1 MTRRPPAG
9 APSPRARALGVAVLT
24 LLLALPMAVP
34 LGLPGG
40 RGAGATPAAAATTPA
55 ALRLTSISPDVP
67 TAGGVLRVTGEITNT
82 GRQELRDVEVRL
94 RLSATRLGSR
104 AELAAVAEGSTTSR
118 DGEPIVSA
126 TLPDLDAGEATTFA
140 VSRAL
145 DELPQLTGFGVY
157 VLGVEVL
164 AGRPSGFGRVA
175 LVRTMLPWVPKQP
188 DFLPTGYSWLW
199 PLVSRPTRLSDGTF
213 ADDVLAGE
221 MAAEGR
227 LSRLLDAG
235 ARMQD
240 SAGLTWVVDPELLS
254 AAADMADGYRV
265 QAPDGSTVPGG
276 GSGIA
281 GLWLD
286 RLRTVTAGQPVLALP
301 YGDPDLVALNRHRR
315 AGDIVRADAL
325 ADATIAD
332 TLPLATAVSE
342 IAWPV
347 DGFVNRGTLGVLRGD
362 GRTAAVLD
370 GRAVPPELDLSYTPA
385 GRADLA
391 TRSGRVAGLLAD
403 PGLADQLRRHGP
415 DPLLAGQRVLAETA
429 MITSELPS
437 TGTERSIVVMPPRR
451 WDPDQVFLDR
461 LEATAAAP
469 WTASVPLR
477 TLAQTAPPEID
488 RQPLAYP
495 SGQRRRE
502 LPAPYLRALD
512 AMHTS
517 ISLLGAI
524 LTDPTQLVPG
534 FDRSVTLLGS
544 SWWRGRPSRVIRLDR
559 EKELLK
565 EARTSVRVQPGN
577 FTFSSRSGTI
587 PVTVANELPQEVEVV
602 LRLDP
607 QTPRLRVD
615 PVEAFTIGPNSKRQI
630 PVSASAIA
638 SGPVVVDA
646 QLHTVGGAAY
656 GQPVPLQI
664 SVTQYG
670 TVALYITAVAAGVL
684 FLAAGVRVLRRVVA
698 GRRQEPEPP
707 EVADQVEVTEPVP

>member
-1 MTRRPPAG
+1 MTRRPPTG
-9 APSPRARALGVAVLT
+9 APAPRARALGVAVLT
-24 LLLALPMAVP
+24 LLLALPAALP

-40 RGAGATPAAAATTPA
+40 PGAGAPAAAATTPA
-55 ALRLTSISPDVP
+55 ALRLTSISPDVA
-67 TAGGVLRVTGEITNT
+67 TVGGVLRVTGEITNT
-82 GRQELRDVEVRL
+82 GRQVLRDVEVRL

-104 AELAAVAEGSTTSR
+104 AELAAVAEGRTTSR
-118 DGEPIVSA
+118 DGEPIVS
-126 TLPDLDAGEATTFA
+126 TSLPDLDAGEATTFA

-145 DELPQLTGFGVY
+145 DDLPQLTGFGVY

-175 LVRTMLPWVPKQP
+175 LVRTMLPWVPEPP
-188 DFLPTGYSWLW
+188 DFLPTGYSWVW
-199 PLVSRPTRLSDGTF
+199 PLVSRPTRLSNGTF

-221 MAAEGR
+221 MAADGR

-235 ARMQD
+235 ARVQD
-240 SAGLTWVVDPELLS
+240 ATALTWVVDPELVS

-286 RLRTVTAGQPVLALP
+286 RLRTVTADRPVIALP

-315 AGDIVRADAL
+315 GGEIVRAGALGDAAV
-325 ADATIAD
+325 ADI
-332 TLPLATAVSE
+332 LPLAGAEPE

-347 DGFVNRGTLGVLRGD
+347 DGFVNRATLGVLRGD
-362 GRTAAVLD
+362 GSTAAVLD
-370 GRAVPPELDLSYTPA
+370 GRAVPPEIDLSYTPA

-415 DPLLAGQRVLAETA
+415 DPLLAGQRFLAETA

-451 WDPDQVFLDR
+451 WDPEQAFLDR
-461 LEATAAAP
+461 LVATADAP
-469 WTASVPLR
+469 WTAAVPLR
-477 TLAQTAPPEID
+477 TLAGTSPPEID
-488 RQPLAYP
+488 RQPLTYP

-502 LPAPYLRALD
+502 LPALYLRALD
-512 AMHTS
+512 AMHVS

-524 LTDPTQLVPG
+524 LTDPTELVPD
-534 FDRSVTLLGS
+534 FDRSVTLLES
-544 SWWRGRPSRVIRLDR
+544 SWWRGRPSRVNRLDR
-559 EKELLK
+559 EKDLLK
-565 EARTSVRVQPGN
+565 DARTSVRVQPGN

-587 PVTVANELPQEVEVV
+587 PVTVANELTQEVEVV

-615 PVEAFTIGPNSKRQI
+615 PVEAFTIGPQSKRQI
-630 PVSASAIA
+630 PVSASAVA

-646 QLHTVGGAAY
+646 RLHTVGGAAY

-664 SVTQYG
+664 SITQYG

-698 GRRQEPEPP
+698 SRREEPEPP
-707 EVADQVEVTEPVP
+707 EVADQPEVREPVP